1 MHRQM
6 ERKRAEK
13 YQNNLHMIDLPKQNQ
28 HIKFVSS
35 LNEVKAMPQ
44 PEHDAHTEIQVNP
57 NSKIAQQVK
66 QL

>member
-1 MHRQM
+1 MQERGDLAMVQMHKQM

-35 LNEVKAMPQ
+35 LAELKSAPTTEVEMQKPA
-44 PEHDAHTEIQVNP
+44 
-57 NSKIAQQVK
+57 
-66 QL
+66 